1 MAKEKIR
8 PEGFIRKEE
17 KVALMSAGP
26 TRPERLK
33 PFDRRVPS
41 RLEMVFSFGVVSI
54 VTLLGF
60 LVLVG
65 AFGVHPGF
73 KLPLGV
79 ILVGYGLIRFWMLK
93 SRFRQVE
100 NKKESVEES
109 TKEAEENLRK

>member
-1 MAKEKIR
+1 MAKERIH
-8 PEGFIRKEE
+8 PEGIVLKEE

-26 TRPERLK
+26 TRPEKLK
-33 PFDRRVPS
+33 PFDRRIPS
-41 RLEMVFSFGVVSI
+41 RLEMAFSFVVVSI
-54 VTLLGF
+54 VFLLGL

-65 AFGVHPGF
+65 AFGIHPGY

-93 SRFRQVE
+93 SRFSQADD
-100 NKKESVEES
+100 KKGRWEES